1 MGSIAQQEGCDVT
14 TSVPAVSVESVSKM
28 YRLYH
33 ERNQYLKSV
42 ALKGRRSRFE
52 EFWAIRDVSFKINEG
67 ETFGIIGSNG
77 SGKSTLLK
85 CLAGIL
91 TPEEGDIQVSGTL
104 AALLELGAG
113 FHPELSGLENI
124 FLNGAILGMSRPQID
139 SRLEEIVDFSGLQK
153 FIDTPVKN
161 YSSGMVVRLGFSI
174 ASSVDPEILLI
185 DEVLAV
191 GDEAFQ
197 RKCAER
203 IEEFRRDGR
212 TIVLVSHGLS
222 QIQQLCTTTAWLEKG
237 SLRAI
242 GRTNDVLS
250 DYLGES
256 HDAAP
261 RIENEQGQRW
271 GTQEVSIERVVLND
285 SVGRETDLLSTGQ
298 RATFAIFYR
307 NNSSIHDAIAGV
319 RITDVHGFNVWGSNM
334 KRAGHAPVSLA
345 KSGVIRLE
353 ISELNLLDGTYDLTV
368 QLSDNSETHVYDH
381 WEKRIRFEVTQGRIR
396 DEGVA
401 YLLGMWHA

>member
-1 MGSIAQQEGCDVT
+1 
-14 TSVPAVSVESVSKM
+14 M

-42 ALKGRRSRFE
+42 ALKGRRSRYE
-52 EFWAIRDVSFKINEG
+52 EFWAVRDVSFEIEKG

-91 TPEEGDIQVSGTL
+91 TPEQGEIVVNGSL

-113 FHPELSGLENI
+113 FHPELSGLENVY
-124 FLNGAILGMSRPQID
+124 LNGAILGMSRSQID
-139 SRLEEIVDFSGLQK
+139 SRLDEIIDFSGLEK

-174 ASSVDPEILLI
+174 ATSVDPEILVI

-197 RKCAER
+197 RRCGER

-222 QIQQLCTTTAWLEKG
+222 QVQQLCTTTAWLEKG
-237 SLRAI
+237 CLRSL

-250 DYLGES
+250 EYLGES
-256 HDAAP
+256 HNAVP
-261 RIENEQGQRW
+261 REESQIGQRW
-271 GTQEVSIERVVLND
+271 GTGEVLIDRVTLED
-285 SVGRETDLLSTGQ
+285 SLGNETRLLSTSQ
-298 RATFAIFYR
+298 QMAIAVHYT
-307 NNSSIHDAIAGV
+307 NVSSISEAIVGV

-334 KRAGHAPVSLA
+334 KRAGNPPAQL
-345 KSGVIRLE
+345 KNSGSIRLNVAE
-353 ISELNLLDGTYDLTV
+353 FNLLDGTYDLTI
-368 QLSDNSETHVYDH
+368 QISDMSETQVFDH
-381 WEKRIRFEVTQGRIR
+381 WEKRLRFDVTQGRIR

-401 YLLGMWHA
+401 FLRGTWTT